1 MTILLTGADG
11 FIGSQILNKLN
22 EYNIEIIAF
31 IYNYN
36 EFIIK
41 SNKYENVIFIKV
53 NLNTKYDLKQIL
65 NNYHIDAVIHCA
77 YVSKYS
83 TNNELYTNVLNVNL
97 IATYRIIQY
106 AIEKSIKKF
115 FYISSAGI
123 YKNQTKN
130 KVNDENDDIRT
141 NNVYLMC
148 KRQIEK
154 VIECF
159 DKVFDTHFV
168 IFRIGTI
175 YSSVEIPSK
184 YRPNTSLLIN
194 IISKLKINDTIN
206 INNYDIYRDY
216 CHVDNI
222 TYVIHEF
229 LKTNEYKYLIYN
241 LGSEYVYTIENILSI
256 LKKENNNIN
265 WYKVTDEI
273 ADIALNIDN
282 NRAGLNMNRVKEIVS
297 NYPLYTF
304 DKSLKYTYNNLQ
316 TI

>member
-11 FIGSQILNKLN
+11 FIGSHILKKLN

-41 SNKYENVIFIKV
+41 SQKYENVIFIKV
-53 NLNTKYDLKQIL
+53 NLNTKYNLKQIL

-83 TNNELYTNVLNVNL
+83 NNNELYTNVLNVNL
-97 IATYRIIQY
+97 IATYKLIQY
-106 AIEKSIKKF
+106 AIENNIKKF

-123 YKNQTKN
+123 YKDQTKN
-130 KVNDENDDIRT
+130 KKNNEKDDISI
-141 NNVYLMC
+141 NSVYFIC
-148 KRQIEK
+148 KRQIET
-154 VIECF
+154 VIEYF
-159 DKVFDTHFV
+159 DKVFDTQFV

-184 YRPNTSLLIN
+184 YRPNISLLTS
-194 IISKLKINDTIN
+194 IISKLKKNEVIN
-206 INNYDIYRDY
+206 INNYNIYRDY
-216 CHVDNI
+216 CHIDNI

-229 LKTNEYKYLIYN
+229 LKTDEYKFLIYN
-241 LGSEYVYTIENILSI
+241 LGSEDVYTIIKILTI
-256 LKKENNNIN
+256 LKKKNTNIQLN
-265 WYKVTDEI
+265 KVTDEK
-273 ADIALNIDN
+273 ADIVLDTNN
-282 NRAGLNMNRVKEIVS
+282 NRAGLNMNRVKEVVS

-304 DKSLKYTYNNLQ
+304 KQSLIYTYNHL
-316 TI
+316 

>member
-11 FIGSQILNKLN
+11 FIGSHILKKLN

-41 SNKYENVIFIKV
+41 SKKYENVIFIKV
-53 NLNTKYDLKQIL
+53 NLNTKYNLKQIL

-83 TNNELYTNVLNVNL
+83 NNNELYTNVLNVNL
-97 IATYRIIQY
+97 IATYKLIQY
-106 AIEKSIKKF
+106 AIENNIKKF

-123 YKNQTKN
+123 YKDQTKN
-130 KVNDENDDIRT
+130 KKNNEKDDISI
-141 NNVYLMC
+141 NSVYFIC
-148 KRQIEK
+148 KRQIET
-154 VIECF
+154 VIEYF
-159 DKVFDTHFV
+159 DKVFDTQFV

-184 YRPNTSLLIN
+184 YRPNISLLTS
-194 IISKLKINDTIN
+194 IISKLKKNEVIN
-206 INNYDIYRDY
+206 INNYNIYRDY
-216 CHVDNI
+216 CHIDNI

-229 LKTNEYKYLIYN
+229 LKTDDYKFLIYN
-241 LGSEYVYTIENILSI
+241 LGSEDVYTIIKILTI
-256 LKKENNNIN
+256 LKKKNTNIQWN
-265 WYKVTDEI
+265 KVTDEK
-273 ADIALNIDN
+273 ADIVLDTNN
-282 NRAGLNMNRVKEIVS
+282 NRAGLNMNRVKEVVS

-304 DKSLKYTYNNLQ
+304 KQSLIYTYNHL
-316 TI
+316 

>member
-11 FIGSQILNKLN
+11 FIGSHILKKLN

-41 SNKYENVIFIKV
+41 SKKYENVIFIKV
-53 NLNTKYDLKQIL
+53 NLNTKYNLKQIL

-83 TNNELYTNVLNVNL
+83 NNNELYTNVLNVNL
-97 IATYRIIQY
+97 IATYKLIQY
-106 AIEKSIKKF
+106 AIENNIKKF

-123 YKNQTKN
+123 YKDQTKN
-130 KVNDENDDIRT
+130 KKNNEKDDISI
-141 NNVYLMC
+141 NSVYFIC
-148 KRQIEK
+148 KRQIET
-154 VIECF
+154 VIEYF
-159 DKVFDTHFV
+159 DKVFDTQFV

-184 YRPNTSLLIN
+184 YRPNISLLTS
-194 IISKLKINDTIN
+194 IISKLKKNEVIN
-206 INNYDIYRDY
+206 INNYNIYRDY
-216 CHVDNI
+216 CHIDNI

-229 LKTNEYKYLIYN
+229 LKTDEYKFLIYN
-241 LGSEYVYTIENILSI
+241 LGSEDVYTIIKILTI
-256 LKKENNNIN
+256 LKKKNTNIQWN
-265 WYKVTDEI
+265 KVTDEK
-273 ADIALNIDN
+273 ADIVLDTNN
-282 NRAGLNMNRVKEIVS
+282 NRAGLNMNRVKEVVS

-304 DKSLKYTYNNLQ
+304 KQSLIYTYNHL
-316 TI
+316 

>member
-11 FIGSQILNKLN
+11 FIGSHILKKLN

-41 SNKYENVIFIKV
+41 SKKYENVIFIKV
-53 NLNTKYDLKQIL
+53 NLNTKYNLKQIL

-83 TNNELYTNVLNVNL
+83 NNNELYTNVLNVNL
-97 IATYRIIQY
+97 IATYKLIQY
-106 AIEKSIKKF
+106 AIENNIKKF

-123 YKNQTKN
+123 YKDQTKN
-130 KVNDENDDIRT
+130 KKNNEKDDISI
-141 NNVYLMC
+141 NSVYFIC
-148 KRQIEK
+148 KRQIET
-154 VIECF
+154 VIEYF
-159 DKVFDTHFV
+159 DKVFDTQFV

-184 YRPNTSLLIN
+184 YRPNISLLTS
-194 IISKLKINDTIN
+194 IISKLKKNEIIN
-206 INNYDIYRDY
+206 INNYNIYRDY
-216 CHVDNI
+216 CHIDNI

-229 LKTNEYKYLIYN
+229 LKTDEYKFLIYN
-241 LGSEYVYTIENILSI
+241 LGSEDVYTIIKILTI
-256 LKKENNNIN
+256 LKKKNTNIQWN
-265 WYKVTDEI
+265 KVTDEK
-273 ADIALNIDN
+273 ADIVLDTHN
-282 NRAGLNMNRVKEIVS
+282 NRAGLNMNRVKEVVS

-304 DKSLKYTYNNLQ
+304 KQSLIYTYNHL
-316 TI
+316 

>member
-11 FIGSQILNKLN
+11 FIGSHILKKLN

-41 SNKYENVIFIKV
+41 SKKYENVIFIKV
-53 NLNTKYDLKQIL
+53 NLNTKYNLKQIL

-83 TNNELYTNVLNVNL
+83 NNNELYTNVLNVNL
-97 IATYRIIQY
+97 IATYKLIQY
-106 AIEKSIKKF
+106 AIENNIKKF

-123 YKNQTKN
+123 YKDQTKN
-130 KVNDENDDIRT
+130 KKNNEKDDISI
-141 NNVYLMC
+141 NSVYFIC
-148 KRQIEK
+148 KRQIET
-154 VIECF
+154 VIEYF
-159 DKVFDTHFV
+159 DKVFDTQFV

-184 YRPNTSLLIN
+184 YRPNISLLTS
-194 IISKLKINDTIN
+194 IISKLKKNEVIN
-206 INNYDIYRDY
+206 INNYNIYRDY
-216 CHVDNI
+216 CHIDNI

-229 LKTNEYKYLIYN
+229 LKTDEYKFLIYN
-241 LGSEYVYTIENILSI
+241 LGSEDVYTIIKILTI
-256 LKKENNNIN
+256 LKKNNTNIQWN
-265 WYKVTDEI
+265 KVTDEK
-273 ADIALNIDN
+273 ADIVLDTNN
-282 NRAGLNMNRVKEIVS
+282 NRAGLNMNRVKEVVS

-304 DKSLKYTYNNLQ
+304 KQSLIYTYNHL
-316 TI
+316 

>member
-22 EYNIEIIAF
+22 EYNIEIVAF

-41 SNKYENVIFIKV
+41 RRKYKNVIFIKV
-53 NLNTKYDLKQIL
+53 NLNTKFDLRKIL
-65 NNYHIDAVIHCA
+65 LNYHIDAVIHCA

-83 TNNELYTNVLNVNL
+83 NNHELYTNVLNVNL

-106 AIEKSIKKF
+106 AIERNIKKF

-130 KVNDENDDIRT
+130 KINNENDDINT
-141 NNVYLMC
+141 NNVYLHC
-148 KRQIEK
+148 KRQIEI
-154 VIECF
+154 VIEYF
-159 DKVFDTHFV
+159 DKVFDTQFV

-194 IISKLKINDTIN
+194 IISKLRKNDTIN
-206 INNYDIYRDY
+206 LNNYNIYRDY
-216 CHVDNI
+216 CHIDNV

-229 LKTNEYKYLIYN
+229 LNTNEYKYLIYN
-241 LGSEYVYTIENILSI
+241 LGSEYVYTIKNILSI
-256 LKKENNNIN
+256 LKKENNNIK
-265 WYKVTDEI
+265 WKKVPDEI
-273 ADIALNIDN
+273 ADIALNTDN
-282 NRAGLNMNRVKEIVS
+282 NRAGVDMNRVKEIVS

-304 DKSLKYTYNNLQ
+304 DKSLIYTYNNL
-316 TI
+316 

>member
-11 FIGSQILNKLN
+11 FIGSHILKKLN

-41 SNKYENVIFIKV
+41 SKKYENVIFIKV
-53 NLNTKYDLKQIL
+53 NLNTKYNLKQIL

-83 TNNELYTNVLNVNL
+83 NNKELYTNVLNVNL
-97 IATYRIIQY
+97 IATYKLIQY
-106 AIEKSIKKF
+106 AIENNIKKF

-123 YKNQTKN
+123 YKDQTKN
-130 KVNDENDDIRT
+130 KKNNEKDDISI
-141 NNVYLMC
+141 NSVYFIC
-148 KRQIEK
+148 KRQIET
-154 VIECF
+154 VIEYF
-159 DKVFDTHFV
+159 DKVFDTQFV

-184 YRPNTSLLIN
+184 YRPNISLLTS
-194 IISKLKINDTIN
+194 IISKLKKNEVIN
-206 INNYDIYRDY
+206 INNYNIYRDY
-216 CHVDNI
+216 CHIDNI

-229 LKTNEYKYLIYN
+229 LKTDEYKFLIYN
-241 LGSEYVYTIENILSI
+241 LGSEDVYTIIKILTI
-256 LKKENNNIN
+256 LKKINTNIQWN
-265 WYKVTDEI
+265 KVTNEK
-273 ADIALNIDN
+273 ADIVLDKNN
-282 NRAGLNMNRVKEIVS
+282 NRAGLNMNRVKEVVS

-304 DKSLKYTYNNLQ
+304 KQSLIYTYNHL
-316 TI
+316 

>member
-11 FIGSQILNKLN
+11 FIGSHILKILN

-41 SNKYENVIFIKV
+41 SQKYENVIFIKV
-53 NLNTKYDLKQIL
+53 NLNTKYNLKQIL

-83 TNNELYTNVLNVNL
+83 NNNELYTNVLNVNL
-97 IATYRIIQY
+97 IATYKLIQY
-106 AIEKSIKKF
+106 AIENNIKKF

-123 YKNQTKN
+123 YKDQTKN
-130 KVNDENDDIRT
+130 KKNNEKDDISI
-141 NNVYLMC
+141 NSVYFIC
-148 KRQIEK
+148 KRQIET
-154 VIECF
+154 VIEYF
-159 DKVFDTHFV
+159 DKVFDTQFV

-184 YRPNTSLLIN
+184 YRPNISLLTS
-194 IISKLKINDTIN
+194 IISKLKKNEIIN
-206 INNYDIYRDY
+206 INNYNIYRDY
-216 CHVDNI
+216 CHIDNI

-229 LKTNEYKYLIYN
+229 LKTDEYKFLIYN
-241 LGSEYVYTIENILSI
+241 LGSEDVYTIIKILTI
-256 LKKENNNIN
+256 LKKKNTNIQWN
-265 WYKVTDEI
+265 KVTDKK
-273 ADIALNIDN
+273 ADIVLDKNN
-282 NRAGLNMNRVKEIVS
+282 NRAGLNMNRVKEVVS

-304 DKSLKYTYNNLQ
+304 KQSLIYTYNHL
-316 TI
+316 

>member
-11 FIGSQILNKLN
+11 FIGSHILKKLN

-41 SNKYENVIFIKV
+41 SQKYENVIFIKV
-53 NLNTKYDLKQIL
+53 NLNTKYNLKQIL

-83 TNNELYTNVLNVNL
+83 NNNELYTNVLNVNL
-97 IATYRIIQY
+97 IATYKLIQY
-106 AIEKSIKKF
+106 AIENNIKKF

-123 YKNQTKN
+123 YKDQTKN
-130 KVNDENDDIRT
+130 KKNNEKDDISI
-141 NNVYLMC
+141 NSVYFIC
-148 KRQIEK
+148 KRQIET
-154 VIECF
+154 VIEYF
-159 DKVFDTHFV
+159 DKVFDTQFV

-184 YRPNTSLLIN
+184 YRPNISLLTS
-194 IISKLKINDTIN
+194 IISKLKKNEIIN
-206 INNYDIYRDY
+206 INNYNIYRDY
-216 CHVDNI
+216 CHIDNI

-229 LKTNEYKYLIYN
+229 LKTDEYKFLIYN
-241 LGSEYVYTIENILSI
+241 LGSEDVYTIIKILTI
-256 LKKENNNIN
+256 LKKKNTNIQWN
-265 WYKVTDEI
+265 KVTDEK
-273 ADIALNIDN
+273 ADIVLDKNN
-282 NRAGLNMNRVKEIVS
+282 NRAGLNMNRVKEVVS

-304 DKSLKYTYNNLQ
+304 KQSLIYTYNHL
-316 TI
+316 

>member
-11 FIGSQILNKLN
+11 FIGSHILKKLN

-41 SNKYENVIFIKV
+41 SKKYENVIFIKV
-53 NLNTKYDLKQIL
+53 NLNTKYNLKQIL

-83 TNNELYTNVLNVNL
+83 NNNELYTNVLNVNL
-97 IATYRIIQY
+97 IATYKLIQY
-106 AIEKSIKKF
+106 AIENNIKKF

-123 YKNQTKN
+123 YKDQTKN
-130 KVNDENDDIRT
+130 KKNNEKDDISI
-141 NNVYLMC
+141 NSVYFIC
-148 KRQIEK
+148 KRQIET
-154 VIECF
+154 VIEYF
-159 DKVFDTHFV
+159 DKVFDTQFV

-184 YRPNTSLLIN
+184 YRPNISLLTS
-194 IISKLKINDTIN
+194 IISKLKKNEVIN
-206 INNYDIYRDY
+206 INNYNIYRDY
-216 CHVDNI
+216 CHIDNI

-229 LKTNEYKYLIYN
+229 LKTDEYKFLIYN
-241 LGSEYVYTIENILSI
+241 LGSEDVYTIIKILTI
-256 LKKENNNIN
+256 LKKKNTNIQWN
-265 WYKVTDEI
+265 KVTDEK
-273 ADIALNIDN
+273 ADIVLDKNN
-282 NRAGLNMNRVKEIVS
+282 NRAGLNMNRVKEVVS

-304 DKSLKYTYNNLQ
+304 KQSLIYTYNHL
-316 TI
+316 